1 MKTRKKGIIFFAV
14 VAFIMLSSAVMIA
27 INPAQWF
34 GDSSDFDEIPTD
46 EELDALDLDTLGLE
60 LGYSGDELSQF
71 CSANE
76 LAGSNEYVKE
86 YKIPT
91 ACTQPLAI
99 TVDHNGIVWFA
110 QTNTGMVAKFDPLT
124 ETFTEYDNSVWANV
138 EKIFVASAIENNVEP
153 TKLRSM
159 MWGIDY
165 FPDGSIWFTDEA
177 TDAIWKFS
185 IYDESYNRI
194 SYSQTEGGKSSLPQ
208 KLVIEGSKIII
219 NDFTGGRLS
228 FLDYAQTNQGLR
240 HYSIPSVMDDAV
252 TSGFAIDSNKN
263 VWYTNWVPGGLGVLV
278 KFDYPGY
285 EFEVTQGEVTQGLL
299 LQDFIEWYNFPIGLT
314 TPNGVTVG
322 HDQTIWIADTSSS
335 YFFSFDPKTKEFT
348 KYVTSI
354 PTIDSYG
361 NASGVIKNP
370 VSRPYWIEYSEGDII
385 MNEHSAN
392 RIGVFH
398 PSIET
403 LIEYSIPSKN
413 PNWADCE
420 GIDNCGI
427 AQVFGFASDGEK
439 IWFTEW
445 VENNIGFVDTSIPLP
460 FSVDINTHRLSSS
473 ILPLEKGQ
481 TAEVTLKVTTASGLV
496 ECLSSKLCAIHFR
509 DIPIDAS
516 VNYSSTSTFSDI
528 IIEPELN
535 NFSPSDTPTTISIQ
549 ISASE
554 HALSGTHKVL
564 LGAYTDDIAVS
575 QFITVTIV

>member
-1 MKTRKKGIIFFAV
+1 VKTRKKGILFFAV
-14 VAFIMLSSAVMIA
+14 VAGFMLTSAVTLA
-27 INPAQWF
+27 VNPAQWVD
-34 GDSSDFDEIPTD
+34 DSSDFDELSL
-46 EELDALDLDTLGLE
+46 EELDAFDLDALG

-124 ETFTEYDNSVWANV
+124 ETFTEYDNSVWKNV
-138 EKIFVASAIENNVEP
+138 ERIFVASAIENNAEP

-159 MWGIDY
+159 IWGIDY

-185 IYDESYNRI
+185 IADESYDRI
-194 SYSQTEGGKSSLPQ
+194 SYSQNDEGKSSLPQ

-228 FLDYAQTNQGLR
+228 FLDYAQDEQGLL
-240 HYSIPSVMDDAV
+240 HYAIPSVMENAV
-252 TSGFAIDSNKN
+252 TSDFAIDSDKN
-263 VWYTNWVPGGLGVLV
+263 VWYTNWIPNEQGILV

-285 EFEVTQGEVTQGLL
+285 EFQSTQGEVTQGLL
-299 LQDFIEWYNFPIGLT
+299 LQDFVEWYNFPVGLT
-314 TPNGVTVG
+314 TPNGVAVG
-322 HDQTIWIADTSSS
+322 PDQKVWLADTSSN
-335 YFFSFDPKTKEFT
+335 YFFSFDPKTEEFT

-361 NASGVIKNP
+361 NASGFIKNP
-370 VSRPYWIEYSEGDII
+370 VSRPYWIEHSDGNLI
-385 MNEHSAN
+385 MNEHNAN
-392 RIGVFH
+392 RIGVFN
-398 PSIET
+398 PSSET
-403 LIEYSIPSKN
+403 FVEYSVPSKN

-420 GIDNCGI
+420 GIEYCGV
-427 AQVFGFASDGEK
+427 AQVFDFAVAGEK

-445 VENNIGFVDTSIPLP
+445 VENNIGVVDTSIPLP
-460 FSVDINTHRLSSS
+460 FSIDIDKDEIT
-473 ILPLEKGQ
+473 LEKGQ
-481 TAEVTLKVTTASGLV
+481 TTQITLEVTKTGSA
-496 ECLSSKLCAIHFR
+496 HMY
-509 DIPIDAS
+509 DAS
-516 VNYSSTSTFSDI
+516 VNSSSTSTFSDI
-528 IIEPELN
+528 IITHEN
-535 NFSPSDTPTTISIQ
+535 NFSLSGKTTISVEIM
-549 ISASE
+549 ASE

-564 LGAYTDDIAVS
+564 LGAYTNDIAVS
-575 QFITVTIV
+575 QFVTVIVV